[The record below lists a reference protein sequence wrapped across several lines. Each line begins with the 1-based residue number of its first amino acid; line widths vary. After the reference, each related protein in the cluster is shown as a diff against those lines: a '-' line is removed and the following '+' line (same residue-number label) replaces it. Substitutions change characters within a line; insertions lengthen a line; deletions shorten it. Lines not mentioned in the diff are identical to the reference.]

1 MLQLSQVQICTKL
14 LPRKEQQKHMNKSKQ
29 NNLNQFSNYKSQLKS
44 ISNVYSIA
52 QDFDYILNN
61 IFCTYSFP
69 KGKTKWR
76 EISSTIPNPF
86 RQNIYIE
93 IYHVELGH
101 GIDQARLAVKSE
113 MEKYIEYLIKIN

>member
-1 MLQLSQVQICTKL
+1 M
-14 LPRKEQQKHMNKSKQ
+14 

-61 IFCTYSFP
+61 IFCTYSFN
-69 KGKTKWR
+69 KGKSKWR
-76 EISSTIPNPF
+76 EISSQIPKPF
-86 RQNIYIE
+86 RQNISTE
-93 IYHVELGH
+93 IYHVESGH

-113 MEKYIEYLIKIN
+113 MEKYIEYLIRNGSN

>member
-1 MLQLSQVQICTKL
+1 
-14 LPRKEQQKHMNKSKQ
+14 MNKSKQ
-29 NNLNQFSNYKSQLKS
+29 NNLNQFTKYKSQLKS

-52 QDFDYILNN
+52 INFNYILNN

-76 EISSTIPNPF
+76 EISSQIPNPF
-86 RQNIYIE
+86 RQNISLE
-93 IYHVELGH
+93 IYHVESGH

-113 MEKYIEYLIKIN
+113 MEKYLDYLISVNI

>member
-1 MLQLSQVQICTKL
+1 
-14 LPRKEQQKHMNKSKQ
+14 MNKSKQ

-44 ISNVYSIA
+44 IPNTHSII
-52 QDFDYILNN
+52 QSLNQILNN

-86 RQNIYIE
+86 RQNISLE
-93 IYHVELGH
+93 IYHVESGH
-101 GIDQARLAVKSE
+101 GIYQARLAVKSE
-113 MEKYIEYLIKIN
+113 MEKYIEYLISVNI

>member
-1 MLQLSQVQICTKL
+1 
-14 LPRKEQQKHMNKSKQ
+14 MNKSKQ

-44 ISNVYSIA
+44 ISNISNVYSIA
-52 QDFDYILNN
+52 QDLSQILNN

-86 RQNIYIE
+86 RQNISIE
-93 IYHVELGH
+93 IYHVESGH
-101 GIDQARLAVKSE
+101 GIDQARSSAKSE
-113 MEKYIEYLIKIN
+113 MEKYIEYLHQ

>member
-1 MLQLSQVQICTKL
+1 
-14 LPRKEQQKHMNKSKQ
+14 MNKSKQ

-44 ISNVYSIA
+44 ILNIYSIA
-52 QDFDYILNN
+52 TSLNQILNN

-86 RQNIYIE
+86 RQNISLE

-113 MEKYIEYLIKIN
+113 MERYIEYLIGNSN

>member
-1 MLQLSQVQICTKL
+1 
-14 LPRKEQQKHMNKSKQ
+14 MNKSKQ
-29 NNLNQFSNYKSQLKS
+29 NNLNQFSKYKSQLKS
-44 ISNVYSIA
+44 TPNLYKIT
-52 QDFDYILNN
+52 QDLNQILNN

-86 RQNIYIE
+86 RQNISLE
-93 IYHVELGH
+93 IYHVESGH

-113 MEKYIEYLIKIN
+113 MEKYIEYLISANI